1 MKQSRFEV
9 FFQWERFPY
18 LQCFLSVGDRTW
30 KIESLLSLQEGTSTV
45 AMDGKT
51 LTLSAGDSLLVHAQ
65 ST

>member
-1 MKQSRFEV
+1 M

-51 LTLSAGDSLLVHAQ
+51 LTLSAGDSLLVRAQ